1 MRQRFMILLSILLA
15 LNLNL
20 FSRSSKTDATKK
32 LEFEVSGGIALINR
46 HDSFY
51 DRISGTNN
59 LIAQYAQYYL
69 LTADISGDE
78 VNKLKTLMPLNL
90 SLNYNI
96 SKNWYLKIGFEYSS
110 GKIFT
115 EQQNTVKWNGTTEKY
130 NYNYDY
136 RISSLLPYVGIE
148 TRFSSFGIYANVGFN
163 ITDFS
168 FTQALR
174 YEENGLLLLDEEE
187 TFDTKGKSAAFI
199 VGGKY
204 ILKLGRKVK
213 LLLKLEYLY
222 LKINSFNGEKK
233 TGSGIVEGTIYTY
246 DTSPYGIDWFPF
258 WDLHQSE
265 PDDPSIRNVNTLAL
279 DLSCLRIMIG
289 FSF

>member
-1 MRQRFMILLSILLA
+1 MRQRFTILLLILLA
-15 LNLNL
+15 SNLNL
-20 FSRSSKTDATKK
+20 FPRGSDTDTAKK
-32 LEFEVSGGIALINR
+32 LRFEVSGGIALLNE

-51 DRISGTNN
+51 YRISGTNN
-59 LIAQYAQYYL
+59 LIAQYARYYL

-78 VNKLKTLMPLNL
+78 VKKLKTLMPLNL

-96 SKNWYLKIGFEYSS
+96 SKKWYLKIGFEYSS
-110 GKIFT
+110 GKTYI
-115 EQQNTVKWNGTTEKY
+115 EQQNSVQWNGTTETF
-130 NYNYDY
+130 NYKYDY
-136 RISSLLPYVGIE
+136 LVSSLLPYIGVE
-148 TRFSSFGIYANVGFN
+148 TRFSSFGVYANVGFN

-174 YEENGLLLLDEEE
+174 YEEGGSPLFDEEE
-187 TFDTKGKSAAFI
+187 IYDTKGKSVALLL
-199 VGGKY
+199 GGKY
-204 ILKLGRKVK
+204 KLKLGRKVK

-222 LKINSFNGEKK
+222 LKINSFSGEKN

-246 DTSPYGIDWFPF
+246 DTNPYGIAWFPF
-258 WDLHQSE
+258 WELYQSE
-265 PDDPSIRNVNTLAL
+265 PDDPSIRNVNTLGL

>member
-20 FSRSSKTDATKK
+20 FPRNSETDAVKK
-32 LEFEVSGGIALINR
+32 LEFEVSGGIALINE

-51 DRISGTNN
+51 HRISGTNT

-69 LTADISGDE
+69 LTADVSGDE
-78 VNKLKTLMPLNL
+78 VKKLKMLMPLNL

-96 SKNWYLKIGFEYSS
+96 KKSWYIKIGFEYSS
-110 GKIFT
+110 GKTFT
-115 EQQNTVKWNGTTEKY
+115 EQQNSAKWNGTTETY
-130 NYNYDY
+130 YYNYDY
-136 RISSLLPYVGIE
+136 RVSSLLPYVGME
-148 TRFSSFGIYANVGFN
+148 ARFSSLGIYANVGFN

-174 YEENGLLLLDEEE
+174 YEENGSLLLDEDEIY
-187 TFDTKGKSAAFI
+187 DTRGKAAALI

-204 ILKLGRKVK
+204 MLKLGQKVK

-222 LKINSFNGEKK
+222 LKINSFKGEKK
-233 TGSGIVEGTIYTY
+233 TSTGLVEGTIYTY
-246 DTSPYGIDWFPF
+246 DANPYGIDWFPY
-258 WDLHQSE
+258 WDLHESE
-265 PDDPSIRNVNTLAL
+265 PDSPSIRNVNVMGL
-279 DLSCLRIMIG
+279 DLSCLRLMVG

>member
-1 MRQRFMILLSILLA
+1 MIQRFMILLSILLV

-20 FSRSSKTDATKK
+20 FPRSSETDAAKK
-32 LEFEVSGGIALINR
+32 LEFEVSGGIALINE

-51 DRISGTNN
+51 DRISGTNSF
-59 LIAQYAQYYL
+59 IAQYAQYYL
-69 LTADISGDE
+69 LTADLSGDE
-78 VNKLKTLMPLNL
+78 VNKLKTLKPLNL

-96 SKNWYLKIGFEYSS
+96 SKNWYIKIGFEYSS
-110 GKIFT
+110 GKTFT

-130 NYNYDY
+130 HYTYDY
-136 RISSLLPYVGIE
+136 RISSLLPYLGIE
-148 TRFSSFGIYANVGFN
+148 TRFSSFGFYANVGFN

-168 FTQALR
+168 FIQTLR
-174 YEENGLLLLDEEE
+174 YEEGGSLLLDEEE
-187 TFDTKGKSAAFI
+187 TYDTRGKSAAFI

-204 ILKLGRKVK
+204 MLKLGRRVK
-213 LLLKLEYLY
+213 LLLKFEYLY
-222 LKINSFNGEKK
+222 LKINSFNGDKNNS
-233 TGSGIVEGTIYTY
+233 SGIVEGTIYTY
-246 DTSPYGIDWFPF
+246 DMNPYGIDWFPF

-265 PDDPSIRNVNTLAL
+265 PDDPSIRNVNTLGL

>member
-1 MRQRFMILLSILLA
+1 MRQRFLILLSILLA

-20 FSRSSKTDATKK
+20 LSRNSETDTAKK
-32 LEFEVSGGIALINR
+32 LEFEVSGGIALINE
-46 HDSFY
+46 HDSLY
-51 DRISGTNN
+51 HRISGTNN
-59 LIAQYAQYYL
+59 LIAQYAQYYQL
-69 LTADISGDE
+69 SSDVSGDE
-78 VNKLKTLMPLNL
+78 VKKLKMLMPLNF

-96 SKNWYLKIGFEYSS
+96 KKNWYIKIGFEYSS
-110 GKIFT
+110 GKTFN
-115 EQQNTVKWNGTTEKY
+115 EQQNSVKWNGTTETY
-130 NYNYDY
+130 HYQYDY
-136 RISSLLPYVGIE
+136 RVSSLLPYVGIE

-174 YEENGLLLLDEEE
+174 YEENGSLLLDEEE
-187 TFDTKGKSAAFI
+187 IYDTKGKSAALI
-199 VGGKY
+199 LGGKY
-204 ILKLGRKVK
+204 MLKLGRKVK

-222 LKINSFNGEKK
+222 LKINSFNGEKN
-233 TGSGIVEGTIYTY
+233 TAAGIVEGTIYTY
-246 DTSPYGIDWFPF
+246 DTNPYDIDWFPF

-265 PDDPSIRNVNTLAL
+265 PDDPSIRNVNTLGL